1 VTSTSIV
8 ASVDLAE
15 VLTHQDLIRL
25 VSRQQ
30 RGSAP
35 IRGRDT
41 PPGRI
46 IKLPLTPASPTELRA
61 WAVAVAPSTPTSTA
75 ITSSIVGIGWLA
87 EWKQLAE
94 WEQPSG
100 HALDDVNAGI

>member
-8 ASVDLAE
+8 AGVDLAE
-15 VLTHQDLIRL
+15 ALTHQDLIRF
-25 VSRQQ
+25 VSRKQ

-35 IRGRDT
+35 IRGRNT

-46 IKLPLTPASPTELRA
+46 IKLPLTSASPTALRA

-75 ITSSIVGIGWLA
+75 ITSSIVGIGRLA

-94 WEQPSG
+94 WGQVAG
-100 HALDDVNAGI
+100 HVLDHANAGI